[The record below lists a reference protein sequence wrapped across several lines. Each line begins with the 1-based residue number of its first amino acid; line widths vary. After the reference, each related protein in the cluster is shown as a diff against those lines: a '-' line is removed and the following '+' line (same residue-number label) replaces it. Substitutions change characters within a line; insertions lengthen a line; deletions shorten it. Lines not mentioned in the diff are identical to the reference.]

1 MSADNTIRTA
11 WSDADRRRYAEGDRL
26 RASTVPSR
34 RSPGPSA
41 DEWCDDDDEDGTS
54 KGPSSN
60 STPPSSWRGDV

>member
-34 RSPGPSA
+34 RGPGPSA
-41 DEWCDDDDEDGTS
+41 DEWCDDEDD
-54 KGPSSN
+54 
-60 STPPSSWRGDV
+60 TPLFSWRGDA